1 MAARQ
6 VGIAMDFSAGSK
18 YALVWALKNIV
29 KDGDHIIFVA
39 VVKRRNEEGR
49 MHLWEESG
57 SPLIPLEDFA
67 TSNTLGRYGIERD
80 AEILTLLQQEAR
92 QKELVVVF
100 KVYWG
105 DAREKICDAVVD
117 LPLDC
122 IVMGSRGFG
131 TLKRSLLGSVSNYV
145 VNNAPCPVTVV
156 KLPADV
162 SC

>member
-1 MAARQ
+1 M
-6 VGIAMDFSAGSK
+6 GIAMDFSAGSK
-18 YALVWALKNIV
+18 YALAWALKNIV
-29 KDGDHIIFVA
+29 KDGDHLIFV
-39 VVKRRNEEGR
+39 VVNKKLLEMGE
-49 MHLWEESG
+49 MHLWEDTG

-67 TSNTLGRYGIERD
+67 SASVTTQYGVPQDGE
-80 AEILTLLQQEAR
+80 LMSLLHEEAR

-122 IVMGSRGFG
+122 IVMGSRGLG
-131 TLKRSLLGSVSNYV
+131 TLKRALLGSVSNYV

-156 KLPADV
+156 KLPVDLIG
-162 SC
+162 